1 VEVRVTTARRG
12 PAEGVAPA
20 AGANEALAAAFA
32 PLATAQIADACVRLG
47 LAVGK
52 EVRIAPAGVRPLL
65 TPGRRVA
72 GRAAPARHVG
82 SVDVFL
88 EAVERAGPGDV
99 LVVDNGGRTDEGC
112 VGDLVALA
120 ARQAGLA
127 GMVVWGFH
135 RDTEGIRALEFPV
148 WSYGTCPF
156 GPRRLDPRPGDALEA
171 ARFGDA
177 RVTRETAVFA
187 DEDGVLFLELAHAAR
202 VLRVGAE
209 LGAREARQ
217 AELARGGRPLAGQ
230 LRLAEYLARRAADPA
245 YTFGRHLRDID
256 GAIGEEL

>member
-1 VEVRVTTARRG
+1 VEVGVTTARRG
-12 PAEGVAPA
+12 PAGG
-20 AGANEALAAAFA
+20 AGAAPGVNEALAAAFA
-32 PLATAQIADACVRLG
+32 QLATAQIADACVRLG

-52 EVRIAPAGVRPLL
+52 EVRIAPAGVRPLI
-65 TPGRRVA
+65 PGRRVA

-88 EAVERAGPGDV
+88 EAIGRAGPGDV

-148 WSYGTCPF
+148 WSFGTCPF
-156 GPRRLDPRPGDALEA
+156 GPRRLDARPGDALEA

-177 RVTRETAVFA
+177 RVTPESAVFA
-187 DEDGVLFLELAHAAR
+187 DEDGVLFLEIPHAAE
-202 VLRVGAE
+202 VLRAGAE

-217 AELARGGRPLAGQ
+217 AELARGGRPLAEQ
-230 LRLAEYLARRAADPA
+230 LRVREYLARRAADPA